1 MKLYI
6 RILMTGLLALSTSVH
21 AESPTTTLY
30 LLGYDIPKHQRT
42 NVVTQDIAAFEK
54 YQQKRID
61 ATFFNQ
67 TTDSTPKSKRDGYP
81 SIDIRDI
88 TLCDINASE
97 DCLTQISQNP
107 EPYRQSIKKLKP
119 VLIDIDKLR
128 QSDSRQLKSIFPS
141 HLQLLGMHLPSYQML
156 PTPLFT
162 KNALA
167 YHDSQKSG
175 SLEQVSAQI
184 CEDIAFGKSLIT
196 SQQSLIS
203 SMIGKSILHSQLNL
217 LATSSNPLPQNCK
230 NALQPM
236 TTDGISMC
244 PLVKSENQ
252 PLINE
257 IVGTAS
263 IPILFSHRA
272 SIKQINKWERPY
284 CKTTWLEKVA
294 EDLPMQTPTIEAYRP
309 ILFNRIGSD
318 FINLLMPN
326 YTFYQHSLQDAN
338 AHLRL
343 WQAALDPQCTSDIE
357 HHINSLDTQWHP
369 ARNLHLNEEKH
380 LIINT
385 YDTRRFA
392 KLSVGCKSFI

>member
-30 LLGYDIPKHQRT
+30 LLGYDIPKHQRA
-42 NVVTQDIAAFEK
+42 NVVAQDIAAFEK

-61 ATFFNQ
+61 STFFNQ
-67 TTDSTPKSKRDGYP
+67 TTDPTPKSKRDDYP
-81 SIDIRDI
+81 SIDIRDM

-97 DCLTQISQNP
+97 DCLTQISKNP
-107 EPYRQSIKKLKP
+107 KPYRQSIKKLKP

-156 PTPLFT
+156 PTPLLT

-175 SLEQVSAQI
+175 NSEQVSAQI

-203 SMIGKSILHSQLNL
+203 SMIGKSILHSQLDI

-236 TTDGISMC
+236 TTDNISMC

-263 IPILFSHRA
+263 IPILFSRRA
-272 SIKQINKWERPY
+272 SIKQINQWERPY

-294 EDLPMQTPTIEAYRP
+294 EDLPMQTPTIEEYSP

-318 FINLLMPN
+318 FLNLLMPN
-326 YTFYQHSLQDAN
+326 YTFYQHNLQDAN

-369 ARNLHLNEEKH
+369 ARNLHLDEKKY
-380 LIINT
+380 LTINT
-385 YDTRRFA
+385 YDTRRLS
-392 KLSVGCKSFI
+392 KLSVSCKTLI